1 MEPDVRPQKTK
12 PQTQTQTQKAPQEK
26 APNPKT
32 QKFLSFKNIL
42 FILIYFN
49 EYIFSSFFKNPN
61 IFGFWFGLGTFFFW
75 VFGLVLWVWTPKPKY
90 KPKNSKKPSSEL
102 KTQNPSKLKR
112 NRMNGTS
119 HITLISINVRLD

>member
-42 FILIYFN
+42 FILRYFN

-61 IFGFWFGLGTFFFW
+61 IFGFWFGLGTCFFL
-75 VFGLVLWVWTPKPKY
+75 GLWVSAMGMDTQTQIQTQK
-90 KPKNSKKPSSEL
+90 L
-102 KTQNPSKLKR
+102 KETKFRTQNPKPIKTQTKSYEWNLTY
-112 NRMNGTS
+112 NSDFN
-119 HITLISINVRLD
+119 

>member
-1 MEPDVRPQKTK
+1 MEPDVLPQKTK

-32 QKFLSFKNIL
+32 QIFLSFKNIL
-42 FILIYFN
+42 FILRYFN
-49 EYIFSSFFKNPN
+49 EYIFSNLFKNPN
-61 IFGFWFGLGTFFFW
+61 IFGFWFGLSAMGW
-75 VFGLVLWVWTPKPKY
+75 VSAMGMETQPKY
-90 KPKNSKKPSSEL
+90 KPKNSKKPSYKL

-119 HITLISINVRLD
+119 HITLISINVRSDL